1 MEKCIIISQS
11 EAMVLLPLL
20 KSSIQALRKQIS
32 LTETHHVV
40 INQLRLDYQSIVNK
54 LEEAFNE

>member
-20 KSSIQALRKQIS
+20 KKSIDQLYNRSIFPFADIGS
-32 LTETHHVV
+32 LER
-40 INQLRLDYQSIVNK
+40 IRSEYQSIVNK
-54 LEEAFNE
+54 LEEAFNV

>member
-20 KSSIQALRKQIS
+20 KNSIQALRKQIP
-32 LTETHHVV
+32 LTESHHVV
-40 INQLRLDYQSIVNK
+40 INQLRSDYQSIVNK
-54 LEEAFNE
+54 LEEAFND